1 MPPAESVGYLH
12 GDVPYLKIGHGPP
25 LVMVLGLTPEHE
37 VPKGWER
44 RWQLGAAQPLA
55 RHFTVYLVNR
65 KRGLRPGESMS
76 DIAGHLVDAIE
87 HDLGEPVFLQGTST
101 GGSVALQ
108 LAVDRPDLVRRLV
121 VVSAAYRLGPRGR
134 ELQAEMARLVRAG
147 EPRDAWASA
156 LTALMLP
163 TPLQGPAR
171 RVARLAVGAMVPAD
185 PTDMLVTLDAEDVFD
200 VEDHLALV
208 AGPTLVVGG
217 SNDVAYAEDLF
228 RRTAAGVQDGRAH
241 VFPGW
246 GHMRASTSTATTH
259 LTLGFMLAGLPLRGA
274 H

>member
-25 LVMVLGLTPEHE
+25 LVMVLGLTPEH
-37 VPKGWER
+37 
-44 RWQLGAAQPLA
+44 
-55 RHFTVYLVNR
+55 
-65 KRGLRPGESMS
+65 
-76 DIAGHLVDAIE
+76 D
-87 HDLGEPVFLQGTST
+87 
-101 GGSVALQ
+101 
-108 LAVDRPDLVRRLV
+108 
-121 VVSAAYRLGPRGR
+121 
-134 ELQAEMARLVRAG
+134 
-147 EPRDAWASA
+147 
-156 LTALMLP
+156 
-163 TPLQGPAR
+163 
-171 RVARLAVGAMVPAD
+171 
-185 PTDMLVTLDAEDVFD
+185 VTLDAEDVFD